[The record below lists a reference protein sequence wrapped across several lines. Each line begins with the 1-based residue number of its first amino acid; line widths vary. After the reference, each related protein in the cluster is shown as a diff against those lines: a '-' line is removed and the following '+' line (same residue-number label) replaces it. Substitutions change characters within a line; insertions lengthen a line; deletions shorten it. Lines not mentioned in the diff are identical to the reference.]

1 MNSFCY
7 LITASEKS
15 DVSLHNAFKI
25 CPINPPTFQKAA
37 NPVAFSAGTW
47 YNNSNK
53 NPGKIAETSR
63 GENMKH
69 KPLPIGVEDFKR
81 LVDNGYYFI
90 DKTLMIKELLE
101 NKETVNL
108 FTRPRRFGKTLN
120 MSMLQRFFEATEKS
134 NAYLFDGLKIAA
146 YPEYMAY
153 QGQYPV
159 ISISLKSM
167 KQKNFTLAF
176 ETYKYLIKSEYS
188 RHKDFIFSKNIL
200 DEEEKARYLSFIQV
214 DATETMYNQ
223 AIGFLSNCLKKA
235 YQQNVIILI
244 DEYDVPLENAYH
256 EGFYDD
262 MTNLIRSCFESALKT
277 NPSLEFA
284 VLTGCLRVSRE
295 SIFTG
300 LNNLKTYSITKNK
313 FSQYFGFTQEE
324 MQEILQTF
332 SLEQYAGTIAKWY
345 DGYRFGLTEIYNPW
359 SVLNCIDSYLQNDM
373 VACEP
378 YWSNTSSNRIVK
390 RLIEESNERT
400 KSMVEELINGTPIH
414 TQIFE
419 DVTYGTIDVN
429 QDYIWSFLL
438 FTGYLK
444 IISCETI
451 GDETYYDMVI
461 PNVEIKSIYKNTI
474 RSWFIDHLNR
484 DSRTDILES
493 VIHADAEKL
502 EDLLCTWLTNTI
514 SCFDEQE
521 NYYHGFVTGLVSGF
535 NGYMVVSNRE
545 SGNGR
550 FDLVI
555 KQRSRWHHAAILE
568 FKVVEKYNQ
577 MTKACEDALRQIE
590 EKDYEASLR
599 DEQYENIAKLGICFC
614 QKRCRVKSGGVDHFE
629 Y

>member
-1 MNSFCY
+1 MPYQS
-7 LITASEKS
+7 
-15 DVSLHNAFKI
+15 
-25 CPINPPTFQKAA
+25 PTFKKAA

-47 YNNSNK
+47 YNNNNK
-53 NPGKIAETSR
+53 DSGKIAEPSR

-81 LVDNGYYFI
+81 LVDNEYYFI

-153 QGQYPV
+153 QGKYPV
-159 ISISLKSM
+159 ISVSLKSM

-188 RHKDFIFSKNIL
+188 RHKDFIFSKNVL
-200 DEEEKARYLSFIQV
+200 DEEEKARFLSFIQV

-313 FSQYFGFTQEE
+313 FSRYFGFTQEE
-324 MQEILQTF
+324 MKEILQTF

-474 RSWFIDHLNR
+474 RSWFIDHVNR

-535 NGYMVVSNRE
+535 SGYMVVSNRE

-550 FDLVI
+550 FDLVV

>member
-1 MNSFCY
+1 MNNSCY

-15 DVSLHNAFKI
+15 DMFLHNAFKI
-25 CPINPPTFQKAA
+25 CLINPPHSKKPQIQLLFPQEHGIITITRIPVKLQKQ
-37 NPVAFSAGTW
+37 
-47 YNNSNK
+47 
-53 NPGKIAETSR
+53 AEVR
-63 GENMKH
+63 NVKH

-81 LVDNGYYFI
+81 LVDNEYYFV

-101 NKETVNL
+101 NKGTVNL

-159 ISISLKSM
+159 ISVSLKSM
-167 KQKNFTLAF
+167 KQASYTNAFYMYKN
-176 ETYKYLIKSEYS
+176 LIAKEYEK
-188 RHKDFIFSKNIL
+188 HKIILESNQIL
-200 DEEEKARYLSFIQV
+200 DSEKEVFQNIMEQRADQNVYLNSIR
-214 DATETMYNQ
+214 T
-223 AIGFLSNCLKKA
+223 LSDILAKYYEK
-235 YQQNVIILI
+235 NVIILI

-324 MQEILQTF
+324 MKGILQTF

-444 IISCETI
+444 IISCETV

-474 RSWFIDHLNR
+474 RSWFIDHINR

-535 NGYMVVSNRE
+535 SGYMVVSNRE

-550 FDLVI
+550 FDLVV

>member
-1 MNSFCY
+1 
-7 LITASEKS
+7 
-15 DVSLHNAFKI
+15 
-25 CPINPPTFQKAA
+25 
-37 NPVAFSAGTW
+37 
-47 YNNSNK
+47 
-53 NPGKIAETSR
+53 
-63 GENMKH
+63 MKH

-81 LVDNGYYFI
+81 LVDNGYYFV

-167 KQKNFTLAF
+167 KQASYTDAFYMYKN
-176 ETYKYLIKSEYS
+176 LIAKEYEK
-188 RHKDFIFSKNIL
+188 HKIILESNQIL
-200 DEEEKARYLSFIQV
+200 DSEKEVFQNIMEQRADQNVYLNSIR
-214 DATETMYNQ
+214 T
-223 AIGFLSNCLKKA
+223 LSDILAKYYEK
-235 YQQNVIILI
+235 NVIILI

-324 MQEILQTF
+324 MQEILQNF

-474 RSWFIDHLNR
+474 RSWFIDHINR

-493 VIHADAEKL
+493 IIHADAEKL

-550 FDLVI
+550 FNLVV

>member
-1 MNSFCY
+1 
-7 LITASEKS
+7 
-15 DVSLHNAFKI
+15 
-25 CPINPPTFQKAA
+25 
-37 NPVAFSAGTW
+37 
-47 YNNSNK
+47 
-53 NPGKIAETSR
+53 
-63 GENMKH
+63 MKH

-81 LVDNGYYFI
+81 LVDNEYYFI

-153 QGQYPV
+153 QGKYPV
-159 ISISLKSM
+159 ISVSLKSM

-188 RHKDFIFSKNIL
+188 RHKDFIFSKNVL
-200 DEEEKARYLSFIQV
+200 DEEEKARFLSFIQV

-313 FSQYFGFTQEE
+313 FSRYFGFTQEE
-324 MQEILQTF
+324 MKEILQTF

-474 RSWFIDHLNR
+474 RSWFIDHVNR

-535 NGYMVVSNRE
+535 SGYMVVSNRE

-550 FDLVI
+550 FDLVV

-577 MTKACEDALRQIE
+577 MTKACEDALKQIE

>member
-1 MNSFCY
+1 
-7 LITASEKS
+7 
-15 DVSLHNAFKI
+15 
-25 CPINPPTFQKAA
+25 
-37 NPVAFSAGTW
+37 
-47 YNNSNK
+47 
-53 NPGKIAETSR
+53 
-63 GENMKH
+63 MKH

-81 LVDNGYYFI
+81 LVDNGYYFV

-153 QGQYPV
+153 QGKYPV
-159 ISISLKSM
+159 ISVSLKSM
-167 KQKNFTLAF
+167 KQASYTDAFYMYKN
-176 ETYKYLIKSEYS
+176 LIAKEYEK
-188 RHKDFIFSKNIL
+188 HKIILESNQIL
-200 DEEEKARYLSFIQV
+200 DSEKEVFQNIMEQRADQNVYLNSIR
-214 DATETMYNQ
+214 T
-223 AIGFLSNCLKKA
+223 LSDILAKYYEK
-235 YQQNVIILI
+235 NVIILI

-313 FSQYFGFTQEE
+313 FSQYFGFTQAE
-324 MQEILQTF
+324 MQEILQNF

-444 IISCETI
+444 IISCETF

-474 RSWFIDHLNR
+474 RSWFIDHINR

-535 NGYMVVSNRE
+535 SGYMVVSNRE

-550 FDLVI
+550 FDLVV

-577 MTKACEDALRQIE
+577 MTKACEDALKQIE

-614 QKRCRVKSGGVDHFE
+614 QKRCRVKSGGVDHFD

>member
-1 MNSFCY
+1 
-7 LITASEKS
+7 
-15 DVSLHNAFKI
+15 
-25 CPINPPTFQKAA
+25 
-37 NPVAFSAGTW
+37 
-47 YNNSNK
+47 
-53 NPGKIAETSR
+53 
-63 GENMKH
+63 MKH

-81 LVDNGYYFI
+81 LVNNEYYFI

-134 NAYLFDGLKIAA
+134 NAYLFDSLKIAA

-153 QGQYPV
+153 QGKYPV

-188 RHKDFIFSKNIL
+188 RHKDFIFSKNVL

-324 MQEILQTF
+324 MQEILQNF
-332 SLEQYAGTIAKWY
+332 SLKQYAETIAKWY

-414 TQIFE
+414 TQIFK

-444 IISCETI
+444 IISCETV

-474 RSWFIDHLNR
+474 RSWFIDHINR

-521 NYYHGFVTGLVSGF
+521 NYYLGFVTGLVSGF

-550 FDLVI
+550 FDLVV

-577 MTKACEDALRQIE
+577 MTKACEDALNQIE

-614 QKRCRVKSGGVDHFE
+614 QKRCRVKSGGVDHFD

>member
-1 MNSFCY
+1 
-7 LITASEKS
+7 
-15 DVSLHNAFKI
+15 
-25 CPINPPTFQKAA
+25 
-37 NPVAFSAGTW
+37 
-47 YNNSNK
+47 
-53 NPGKIAETSR
+53 
-63 GENMKH
+63 MKH

-81 LVDNGYYFI
+81 LVDNEYYFV

-153 QGQYPV
+153 QGKYPV

-188 RHKDFIFSKNIL
+188 RHKDFIFSRNVL

-324 MQEILQTF
+324 MQEILQNF
-332 SLEQYAGTIAKWY
+332 SLKQYAETIAKWY

-414 TQIFE
+414 TQIFK

-444 IISCETI
+444 IISCETV

-474 RSWFIDHLNR
+474 RSWFIDHINR

-521 NYYHGFVTGLVSGF
+521 NYYLGFVTGLVSGF

-550 FDLVI
+550 FDLVV

-614 QKRCRVKSGGVDHFE
+614 QKRFRVRSGGVDHFE

>member
-1 MNSFCY
+1 
-7 LITASEKS
+7 
-15 DVSLHNAFKI
+15 
-25 CPINPPTFQKAA
+25 
-37 NPVAFSAGTW
+37 
-47 YNNSNK
+47 
-53 NPGKIAETSR
+53 
-63 GENMKH
+63 MKH

-81 LVDNGYYFI
+81 LVDNEYYFV

-134 NAYLFDGLKIAA
+134 NAYLFDGLKIAT

-188 RHKDFIFSKNIL
+188 RHKDFIFSKNVL

-324 MQEILQTF
+324 MKEILQTF

-444 IISCETI
+444 IISCETV

-474 RSWFIDHLNR
+474 RSWFIDHINR
-484 DSRTDILES
+484 DRRTDILES

-550 FDLVI
+550 FDLVV

>member
-1 MNSFCY
+1 MPYQS
-7 LITASEKS
+7 
-15 DVSLHNAFKI
+15 
-25 CPINPPTFQKAA
+25 PTFKKAA

-47 YNNSNK
+47 YNNNNK
-53 NPGKIAETSR
+53 DSGKIAETSR

-81 LVDNGYYFI
+81 LVDNGYYFV

-159 ISISLKSM
+159 ISVSLKSM
-167 KQKNFTLAF
+167 KQASYTNAFYMYKNLIAKEYEKHKIILESNQILESEKEIFRNIMEQRADQNVYLNSIRTLSDILAKY
-176 ETYKYLIKSEYS
+176 YKK
-188 RHKDFIFSKNIL
+188 
-200 DEEEKARYLSFIQV
+200 
-214 DATETMYNQ
+214 
-223 AIGFLSNCLKKA
+223 
-235 YQQNVIILI
+235 NVIIFI

-324 MQEILQTF
+324 MQEILQNF
-332 SLEQYAGTIAKWY
+332 SLEQYAETIAKWY

-444 IISCETI
+444 IISCETV

-474 RSWFIDHLNR
+474 RSWFIDHVNR

-535 NGYMVVSNRE
+535 SGYMVVSNRE

-550 FDLVI
+550 FDLVV

>member
-1 MNSFCY
+1 M
-7 LITASEKS
+7 
-15 DVSLHNAFKI
+15 
-25 CPINPPTFQKAA
+25 

-47 YNNSNK
+47 YNNNNK
-53 NPGKIAETSR
+53 NPGKITETSR

-81 LVDNGYYFI
+81 LVDNEYYFI

-167 KQKNFTLAF
+167 KRASYQEAYFEYVKLLSDEFERHEIILQSDAVSEEDKLEFQK
-176 ETYKYLIKSEYS
+176 IKKRIAEPKEYNS
-188 RHKDFIFSKNIL
+188 AVKLLSK
-200 DEEEKARYLSFIQV
+200 
-214 DATETMYNQ
+214 
-223 AIGFLSNCLKKA
+223 CLQKV
-235 YQQNVIILI
+235 YQKNVIILI

-262 MTNLIRSCFESALKT
+262 MTNLIRNCFESALKT

-324 MQEILQTF
+324 MKEILQTF

-444 IISCETI
+444 IISCETV

-474 RSWFIDHLNR
+474 RSWFIDHINR
-484 DSRTDILES
+484 DRRTDILES

-550 FDLVI
+550 FDLVV

-577 MTKACEDALRQIE
+577 MTKACEDALKQIE

-614 QKRCRVKSGGVDHFE
+614 QKRCRVKSGGVDHFD

>member
-1 MNSFCY
+1 
-7 LITASEKS
+7 
-15 DVSLHNAFKI
+15 
-25 CPINPPTFQKAA
+25 
-37 NPVAFSAGTW
+37 
-47 YNNSNK
+47 
-53 NPGKIAETSR
+53 
-63 GENMKH
+63 MKH

-81 LVDNGYYFI
+81 LVDNEYYFV

-101 NKETVNL
+101 NKGTVNL

-159 ISISLKSM
+159 ISVSLKSM
-167 KQKNFTLAF
+167 KQASYTNAFYMYKN
-176 ETYKYLIKSEYS
+176 LIAKEYEK
-188 RHKDFIFSKNIL
+188 HKIILESNQIL
-200 DEEEKARYLSFIQV
+200 DSEKEVFQNIMEQRADQNVYLNSIR
-214 DATETMYNQ
+214 T
-223 AIGFLSNCLKKA
+223 LSDILAKYYEK
-235 YQQNVIILI
+235 NVIILI

-324 MQEILQTF
+324 MKGILQTF

-444 IISCETI
+444 IISCETV

-474 RSWFIDHLNR
+474 RSWFIDHINR

-550 FDLVI
+550 FDLVV

>member
-1 MNSFCY
+1 
-7 LITASEKS
+7 
-15 DVSLHNAFKI
+15 
-25 CPINPPTFQKAA
+25 
-37 NPVAFSAGTW
+37 
-47 YNNSNK
+47 
-53 NPGKIAETSR
+53 
-63 GENMKH
+63 MKH

-81 LVDNGYYFI
+81 LVDNEYYFV

-146 YPEYMAY
+146 YPEYMTC

-167 KQKNFTLAF
+167 KRASYQEAYFEYVKLLSDEFERHEIILQSDAVSEEDKLEFQK
-176 ETYKYLIKSEYS
+176 IKKRIAEPKEYNS
-188 RHKDFIFSKNIL
+188 AVKLLSK
-200 DEEEKARYLSFIQV
+200 
-214 DATETMYNQ
+214 
-223 AIGFLSNCLKKA
+223 CLQKV
-235 YQQNVIILI
+235 YQKNVIILI

-284 VLTGCLRVSRE
+284 VLTGCLWVSRE

-324 MQEILQTF
+324 MKEILQTF

-345 DGYRFGLTEIYNPW
+345 DGYQFGLTEIYNPW

-474 RSWFIDHLNR
+474 RSWFIDHINR

-535 NGYMVVSNRE
+535 SGYMVVSNRE

-550 FDLVI
+550 FDLVV

-568 FKVVEKYNQ
+568 FKVVEKYKQ

-614 QKRCRVKSGGVDHFE
+614 QKRCRVKSGGVDHFD

>member
-1 MNSFCY
+1 
-7 LITASEKS
+7 
-15 DVSLHNAFKI
+15 
-25 CPINPPTFQKAA
+25 
-37 NPVAFSAGTW
+37 
-47 YNNSNK
+47 
-53 NPGKIAETSR
+53 
-63 GENMKH
+63 MKH

-81 LVDNGYYFI
+81 LVDNEYYFI

-101 NKETVNL
+101 NKESVNL

-167 KQKNFTLAF
+167 KRASYQEAYFEYVKLLSDEFERHEIILQSDAVSEEDKLEFQK
-176 ETYKYLIKSEYS
+176 IKRRIAEPKEYNS
-188 RHKDFIFSKNIL
+188 AVKLLSK
-200 DEEEKARYLSFIQV
+200 
-214 DATETMYNQ
+214 
-223 AIGFLSNCLKKA
+223 CLQKV
-235 YQQNVIILI
+235 YQKNVIILI

-474 RSWFIDHLNR
+474 RSWFIDHINR

-535 NGYMVVSNRE
+535 SGYMVVSNRE

-550 FDLVI
+550 FDLVV

-614 QKRCRVKSGGVDHFE
+614 QKRCRVKSGGVDHFD

>member
-1 MNSFCY
+1 
-7 LITASEKS
+7 
-15 DVSLHNAFKI
+15 
-25 CPINPPTFQKAA
+25 
-37 NPVAFSAGTW
+37 
-47 YNNSNK
+47 
-53 NPGKIAETSR
+53 
-63 GENMKH
+63 MKH

-81 LVDNGYYFI
+81 LVDNEYYFI

-120 MSMLQRFFEATEKS
+120 MSMLQRFFGATEKS

-153 QGQYPV
+153 QGKYPI

-167 KQKNFTLAF
+167 KRASYQEAYFEYVKLLSDEFERHETILQSDAVSEEDKLEFQK
-176 ETYKYLIKSEYS
+176 IKKRIAEPKEYNS
-188 RHKDFIFSKNIL
+188 AVKLLSK
-200 DEEEKARYLSFIQV
+200 
-214 DATETMYNQ
+214 
-223 AIGFLSNCLKKA
+223 CLQKV
-235 YQQNVIILI
+235 YQKNVIILI

-324 MQEILQTF
+324 MKEILQAF
-332 SLEQYAGTIAKWY
+332 SLEQYAETIAKWY

-461 PNVEIKSIYKNTI
+461 PNVEIKSTYKNTI
-474 RSWFIDHLNR
+474 RSWFIDHVNR

-550 FDLVI
+550 FDLVV

-577 MTKACEDALRQIE
+577 MTKACEDALKQIE

-614 QKRCRVKSGGVDHFE
+614 QKRCRVKSGGVDHFD

>member
-1 MNSFCY
+1 
-7 LITASEKS
+7 
-15 DVSLHNAFKI
+15 
-25 CPINPPTFQKAA
+25 
-37 NPVAFSAGTW
+37 
-47 YNNSNK
+47 
-53 NPGKIAETSR
+53 
-63 GENMKH
+63 MKH

-81 LVDNGYYFI
+81 LVDNGYYFV

-120 MSMLQRFFEATEKS
+120 MSMLQRFFEATEKN
-134 NAYLFDGLKIAA
+134 NAYLFDDLKISA

-153 QGQYPV
+153 QGRYPV

-167 KQKNFTLAF
+167 KRASYQEAYFEYVKLLSDEFERHEIILQSDAVSEEDKLEFQK
-176 ETYKYLIKSEYS
+176 IKRRIAEPKEYNS
-188 RHKDFIFSKNIL
+188 AVKLLSK
-200 DEEEKARYLSFIQV
+200 
-214 DATETMYNQ
+214 
-223 AIGFLSNCLKKA
+223 CLQKV
-235 YQQNVIILI
+235 YQKNVIILI

-324 MQEILQTF
+324 MKEILQAF

-474 RSWFIDHLNR
+474 RSWFIDHINR

-514 SCFDEQE
+514 SCFDEQG

-550 FDLVI
+550 FDLVV

-577 MTKACEDALRQIE
+577 MTKACEDALKQIE

-614 QKRCRVKSGGVDHFE
+614 QKRCRVKSGGVDHFD

>member
-1 MNSFCY
+1 
-7 LITASEKS
+7 
-15 DVSLHNAFKI
+15 
-25 CPINPPTFQKAA
+25 
-37 NPVAFSAGTW
+37 
-47 YNNSNK
+47 
-53 NPGKIAETSR
+53 
-63 GENMKH
+63 MKH

-81 LVDNGYYFI
+81 LVDNGYYFV

-134 NAYLFDGLKIAA
+134 NAYLFDSLKIAA

-153 QGQYPV
+153 QGKYPV

-188 RHKDFIFSKNIL
+188 RHKDFIFSRNVL

-324 MQEILQTF
+324 MQEILQNF
-332 SLEQYAGTIAKWY
+332 SLKQYAETIAKWY

-444 IISCETI
+444 IISCETV

-474 RSWFIDHLNR
+474 RSWFIDHINR

-535 NGYMVVSNRE
+535 SGYMVVSNRE

-550 FDLVI
+550 FDLVV

>member
-1 MNSFCY
+1 
-7 LITASEKS
+7 
-15 DVSLHNAFKI
+15 
-25 CPINPPTFQKAA
+25 
-37 NPVAFSAGTW
+37 
-47 YNNSNK
+47 
-53 NPGKIAETSR
+53 
-63 GENMKH
+63 MKH

-81 LVDNGYYFI
+81 LVDNGYYFV

-153 QGQYPV
+153 QGKYPV
-159 ISISLKSM
+159 ISVSLKSM
-167 KQKNFTLAF
+167 KQASYTDAFYMYKN
-176 ETYKYLIKSEYS
+176 LIAKEYEK
-188 RHKDFIFSKNIL
+188 HKIILESNQIL
-200 DEEEKARYLSFIQV
+200 DSEKEVFQNIMEQRADQNVYLNSIR
-214 DATETMYNQ
+214 T
-223 AIGFLSNCLKKA
+223 LSDILAKYYEK
-235 YQQNVIILI
+235 NVIILI

-313 FSQYFGFTQEE
+313 FSQYFGFTQAE

-332 SLEQYAGTIAKWY
+332 SLEQYAETIAKWY

-390 RLIEESNERT
+390 RLIEEANERT
-400 KSMVEELINGTPIH
+400 KSTVEELINGTPIH

-444 IISCETI
+444 IISCETF

-474 RSWFIDHLNR
+474 RSWFIDHINR

-535 NGYMVVSNRE
+535 SGYMVVSNRE

-550 FDLVI
+550 FDLVV

-577 MTKACEDALRQIE
+577 MTKACEDALKQIE

>member
-1 MNSFCY
+1 
-7 LITASEKS
+7 
-15 DVSLHNAFKI
+15 
-25 CPINPPTFQKAA
+25 
-37 NPVAFSAGTW
+37 
-47 YNNSNK
+47 
-53 NPGKIAETSR
+53 
-63 GENMKH
+63 MKH

-159 ISISLKSM
+159 ISVSLKSM

-188 RHKDFIFSKNIL
+188 RHKDFIFSRNVL

-324 MQEILQTF
+324 MKEILQNF
-332 SLEQYAGTIAKWY
+332 SLEQYAETIAKWY

-373 VACEP
+373 IACEP

-451 GDETYYDMVI
+451 GDEIYYDMVI

-474 RSWFIDHLNR
+474 RSWFIDHINR

-550 FDLVI
+550 FDLVV

-614 QKRCRVKSGGVDHFE
+614 QKRCRVKSGGVDHFD

>member
-1 MNSFCY
+1 
-7 LITASEKS
+7 
-15 DVSLHNAFKI
+15 
-25 CPINPPTFQKAA
+25 
-37 NPVAFSAGTW
+37 
-47 YNNSNK
+47 
-53 NPGKIAETSR
+53 
-63 GENMKH
+63 MKH

-81 LVDNGYYFI
+81 LVDNGYYFV

-146 YPEYMAY
+146 YPEYMVY

-167 KQKNFTLAF
+167 KRASYQEAYFEYVKLLSDEFERHETILQSDAVSEEDKLEFQK
-176 ETYKYLIKSEYS
+176 IKRRIAEPKEYNS
-188 RHKDFIFSKNIL
+188 AVKLLSK
-200 DEEEKARYLSFIQV
+200 
-214 DATETMYNQ
+214 
-223 AIGFLSNCLKKA
+223 CLQKV
-235 YQQNVIILI
+235 YQKNVIILI

-324 MQEILQTF
+324 MKEILQAF
-332 SLEQYAGTIAKWY
+332 SLEQYAGTIANWY

-474 RSWFIDHLNR
+474 RSWFIDHVNR

-550 FDLVI
+550 FDLVV

-577 MTKACEDALRQIE
+577 MTKACEDALKQIE

-614 QKRCRVKSGGVDHFE
+614 QKRCRVKSGGVDHFD

>member
-1 MNSFCY
+1 
-7 LITASEKS
+7 
-15 DVSLHNAFKI
+15 
-25 CPINPPTFQKAA
+25 
-37 NPVAFSAGTW
+37 
-47 YNNSNK
+47 
-53 NPGKIAETSR
+53 
-63 GENMKH
+63 MKH

-81 LVDNGYYFI
+81 LVDNGYYFV

-159 ISISLKSM
+159 ISVSLKSM
-167 KQKNFTLAF
+167 KQASYTDAFYMYKNLIAKEYEKHKIILESNQILESEKEIFRNIMEQRADQNVYLNSIRTLSDILA
-176 ETYKYLIKSEYS
+176 KYY
-188 RHKDFIFSKNIL
+188 
-200 DEEEKARYLSFIQV
+200 EK
-214 DATETMYNQ
+214 
-223 AIGFLSNCLKKA
+223 
-235 YQQNVIILI
+235 NVIILI

-262 MTNLIRSCFESALKT
+262 MTNLIRNCFESALKT

-324 MQEILQTF
+324 MQEILQNF
-332 SLEQYAGTIAKWY
+332 SLEQYAETIAKWY

-474 RSWFIDHLNR
+474 RSWFIDHINR

-535 NGYMVVSNRE
+535 SGYMVVSNRE

-550 FDLVI
+550 FDLVV

>member
-1 MNSFCY
+1 
-7 LITASEKS
+7 
-15 DVSLHNAFKI
+15 
-25 CPINPPTFQKAA
+25 
-37 NPVAFSAGTW
+37 
-47 YNNSNK
+47 
-53 NPGKIAETSR
+53 
-63 GENMKH
+63 MKH

-81 LVDNGYYFI
+81 LVDNGYYFV

-134 NAYLFDGLKIAA
+134 NVYLFDGLKIAA

-159 ISISLKSM
+159 IGISLKSM
-167 KQKNFTLAF
+167 KQASYTDAFYMYKN
-176 ETYKYLIKSEYS
+176 LIAKEYEK
-188 RHKDFIFSKNIL
+188 HKIILESNKIL
-200 DEEEKARYLSFIQV
+200 DSEKEVFQNIMEQRADQNVYLNSIR
-214 DATETMYNQ
+214 T
-223 AIGFLSNCLKKA
+223 LSDILAKYYEK
-235 YQQNVIILI
+235 NVIILI

-313 FSQYFGFTQEE
+313 FSQYFGFTQAE

-444 IISCETI
+444 IISCETV

-474 RSWFIDHLNR
+474 RSWFIDHVNR

-535 NGYMVVSNRE
+535 SGYMVVSNRE

-550 FDLVI
+550 FDLVV

-577 MTKACEDALRQIE
+577 MTKACEDALKQIE

-614 QKRCRVKSGGVDHFE
+614 QKRCRVRSGGVDHFD

>member
-1 MNSFCY
+1 MRN
-7 LITASEKS
+7 
-15 DVSLHNAFKI
+15 V
-25 CPINPPTFQKAA
+25 
-37 NPVAFSAGTW
+37 
-47 YNNSNK
+47 
-53 NPGKIAETSR
+53 
-63 GENMKH
+63 KH

-159 ISISLKSM
+159 ISVSLKSM

-188 RHKDFIFSKNIL
+188 RHKDFIFSRNVL

-277 NPSLEFA
+277 NSSLEFA

-444 IISCETI
+444 IISCETF

-474 RSWFIDHLNR
+474 RSWFIDHINR

-550 FDLVI
+550 FDLVV

>member
-1 MNSFCY
+1 
-7 LITASEKS
+7 
-15 DVSLHNAFKI
+15 
-25 CPINPPTFQKAA
+25 
-37 NPVAFSAGTW
+37 
-47 YNNSNK
+47 
-53 NPGKIAETSR
+53 
-63 GENMKH
+63 MKH

-81 LVDNGYYFI
+81 LVDNGYYFV

-188 RHKDFIFSKNIL
+188 RHKDFIFSKNVL

-419 DVTYGTIDVN
+419 DMTYGTIDVN

-444 IISCETI
+444 IISCETV

-474 RSWFIDHLNR
+474 RSWFIDHINR

-535 NGYMVVSNRE
+535 SGYMVVSNRE

-550 FDLVI
+550 FDLVV

-614 QKRCRVKSGGVDHFE
+614 QKRCRVKSGGVDHFD

>member
-1 MNSFCY
+1 MPYQS
-7 LITASEKS
+7 
-15 DVSLHNAFKI
+15 
-25 CPINPPTFQKAA
+25 PTFKKAA

-47 YNNSNK
+47 YNNNNK
-53 NPGKIAETSR
+53 NPGKITETSR

-81 LVDNGYYFI
+81 LVDNGYYFV

-120 MSMLQRFFEATEKS
+120 MSMLQRFFEATGKS
-134 NAYLFDGLKIAA
+134 NAYLFDGLKIAT

-167 KQKNFTLAF
+167 KQASYTDAFYMYKNLIAKEYEKHKIILESNQILESEKEIFRNIMEQRADQNVYLNSIRTLSDILAKY
-176 ETYKYLIKSEYS
+176 YKK
-188 RHKDFIFSKNIL
+188 
-200 DEEEKARYLSFIQV
+200 
-214 DATETMYNQ
+214 
-223 AIGFLSNCLKKA
+223 
-235 YQQNVIILI
+235 NVIILI

-332 SLEQYAGTIAKWY
+332 SLEQYAETIAKWY

-390 RLIEESNERT
+390 RL
-400 KSMVEELINGTPIH
+400 
-414 TQIFE
+414 
-419 DVTYGTIDVN
+419 TIDVN

-444 IISCETI
+444 IISCETV

-474 RSWFIDHLNR
+474 RSWFIDHINR
-484 DSRTDILES
+484 DNRTDILES

-550 FDLVI
+550 FDLVV

>member
-1 MNSFCY
+1 MCLCTMLLKYALS
-7 LITASEKS
+7 I
-15 DVSLHNAFKI
+15 
-25 CPINPPTFQKAA
+25 PPTFKKAA

-47 YNNSNK
+47 YNNNNK

-81 LVDNGYYFI
+81 LVDNGYYFV

-120 MSMLQRFFEATEKS
+120 MSMLQRFFEATGKS
-134 NAYLFDGLKIAA
+134 NAYLFDGLKIAT

-167 KQKNFTLAF
+167 KQASYTDAFYMYKNLIAKEYEKHKIILESNQILESEKEIFRNIMEQRADQNVYLNSIRTLSDILAKY
-176 ETYKYLIKSEYS
+176 YKK
-188 RHKDFIFSKNIL
+188 
-200 DEEEKARYLSFIQV
+200 
-214 DATETMYNQ
+214 
-223 AIGFLSNCLKKA
+223 
-235 YQQNVIILI
+235 NVIILI

-332 SLEQYAGTIAKWY
+332 SLEQYAETIAKWY

-373 VACEP
+373 VACKP

-444 IISCETI
+444 IISCETV

-474 RSWFIDHLNR
+474 RSWFIDHINR
-484 DSRTDILES
+484 DNRTDILES

-550 FDLVI
+550 FDLVV

>member
-1 MNSFCY
+1 
-7 LITASEKS
+7 
-15 DVSLHNAFKI
+15 
-25 CPINPPTFQKAA
+25 
-37 NPVAFSAGTW
+37 
-47 YNNSNK
+47 
-53 NPGKIAETSR
+53 
-63 GENMKH
+63 MKH

-81 LVDNGYYFI
+81 LVDNEYYFV

-120 MSMLQRFFEATEKS
+120 MSMLQRFFEATAKS

-167 KQKNFTLAF
+167 KQASYTDAFYMYKNLIAKEYEKHKIILESNKILQSEKEIFRNIMEQRADQNVYLNSIRTLSDIL
-176 ETYKYLIKSEYS
+176 EKYY
-188 RHKDFIFSKNIL
+188 
-200 DEEEKARYLSFIQV
+200 EK
-214 DATETMYNQ
+214 
-223 AIGFLSNCLKKA
+223 
-235 YQQNVIILI
+235 NVIILI
-244 DEYDVPLENAYH
+244 DEYDVPLENASH
-256 EGFYDD
+256 EGVYDD

-324 MQEILQTF
+324 MKEILQTF

-474 RSWFIDHLNR
+474 RSWFIDHINR

-550 FDLVI
+550 FDLVV

-577 MTKACEDALRQIE
+577 MTKACEDALKQIE

>member
-1 MNSFCY
+1 
-7 LITASEKS
+7 
-15 DVSLHNAFKI
+15 
-25 CPINPPTFQKAA
+25 
-37 NPVAFSAGTW
+37 
-47 YNNSNK
+47 
-53 NPGKIAETSR
+53 
-63 GENMKH
+63 MKH

-81 LVDNGYYFI
+81 LVDNGYYFV

-153 QGQYPV
+153 QGKYPV
-159 ISISLKSM
+159 ISVSLKSM
-167 KQKNFTLAF
+167 KQASYTDAFYMYKN
-176 ETYKYLIKSEYS
+176 LIAKEYEK
-188 RHKDFIFSKNIL
+188 HKIILESNQIL
-200 DEEEKARYLSFIQV
+200 DSEKEVFQNIMEQRADQNVYLNSIR
-214 DATETMYNQ
+214 T
-223 AIGFLSNCLKKA
+223 LSDILAKYYEK
-235 YQQNVIILI
+235 NVIILI

-313 FSQYFGFTQEE
+313 FSQYFGFTQAE
-324 MQEILQTF
+324 MQEILQNF

-444 IISCETI
+444 IISCETF

-474 RSWFIDHLNR
+474 RSWFIDHINR

-535 NGYMVVSNRE
+535 SGYMVVSNRE

-550 FDLVI
+550 FDLVV

-577 MTKACEDALRQIE
+577 MTKACEDALKQIE

-599 DEQYENIAKLGICFC
+599 DEQYENIAQLGICFC

>member
-1 MNSFCY
+1 
-7 LITASEKS
+7 
-15 DVSLHNAFKI
+15 
-25 CPINPPTFQKAA
+25 
-37 NPVAFSAGTW
+37 
-47 YNNSNK
+47 
-53 NPGKIAETSR
+53 
-63 GENMKH
+63 MKH

-81 LVDNGYYFI
+81 LVDNGYYFV

-101 NKETVNL
+101 DKETVNL

-134 NAYLFDGLKIAA
+134 NVYLFDGLKIAA

-159 ISISLKSM
+159 IGISLKSM
-167 KQKNFTLAF
+167 KQASYTDAFYMYKNLIAKEYEKHKIILESNQILESEKEIFRNIMEQRADQNVYLNSIRTLSDILAKY
-176 ETYKYLIKSEYS
+176 YKK
-188 RHKDFIFSKNIL
+188 
-200 DEEEKARYLSFIQV
+200 
-214 DATETMYNQ
+214 
-223 AIGFLSNCLKKA
+223 
-235 YQQNVIILI
+235 NVIILI

-324 MQEILQTF
+324 MKEILQAF

-474 RSWFIDHLNR
+474 RSWFIDHINR

-550 FDLVI
+550 FDLVV

-577 MTKACEDALRQIE
+577 MTKACEDALKQIE

-614 QKRCRVKSGGVDHFE
+614 QKRCRVRSGGVDHFD

>member
-1 MNSFCY
+1 
-7 LITASEKS
+7 
-15 DVSLHNAFKI
+15 
-25 CPINPPTFQKAA
+25 
-37 NPVAFSAGTW
+37 
-47 YNNSNK
+47 
-53 NPGKIAETSR
+53 
-63 GENMKH
+63 MKH

-81 LVDNGYYFI
+81 LVDNGYYFV

-153 QGQYPV
+153 QGKYPV
-159 ISISLKSM
+159 ISVSLKSM
-167 KQKNFTLAF
+167 KQASYTDAFYMYKN
-176 ETYKYLIKSEYS
+176 LIAREYEK
-188 RHKDFIFSKNIL
+188 HKIILESNQIL
-200 DEEEKARYLSFIQV
+200 DSEKEVFQNIMEQRADQNVYLNSIR
-214 DATETMYNQ
+214 T
-223 AIGFLSNCLKKA
+223 LSDILAKYYEK
-235 YQQNVIILI
+235 NVIILI

-313 FSQYFGFTQEE
+313 FSQYFGFTQAE
-324 MQEILQTF
+324 MQEILQNF

-444 IISCETI
+444 IISCETF

-474 RSWFIDHLNR
+474 RSWFIDHINR

-535 NGYMVVSNRE
+535 SGYMVVSNRE

-550 FDLVI
+550 FDLVV

-577 MTKACEDALRQIE
+577 MTKACEDALKQIE

>member
-1 MNSFCY
+1 M
-7 LITASEKS
+7 
-15 DVSLHNAFKI
+15 
-25 CPINPPTFQKAA
+25 QKQ
-37 NPVAFSAGTW
+37 
-47 YNNSNK
+47 
-53 NPGKIAETSR
+53 AEVR
-63 GENMKH
+63 NVKH

-81 LVDNGYYFI
+81 LVDNEYYFV

-146 YPEYMAY
+146 YPKYMAY
-153 QGQYPV
+153 QGRYPV
-159 ISISLKSM
+159 ISVSLKSM

-188 RHKDFIFSKNIL
+188 RHKDFIFSKNVL

-324 MQEILQTF
+324 MKEILQAF

-474 RSWFIDHLNR
+474 RSWFIDHINR
-484 DSRTDILES
+484 DSRTEILES

-535 NGYMVVSNRE
+535 SGYMVVSNRE

-550 FDLVI
+550 FDLVV

-577 MTKACEDALRQIE
+577 MTKACEDALKQIE

-614 QKRCRVKSGGVDHFE
+614 QKRCRVKSGGVDHFD

>member
-1 MNSFCY
+1 
-7 LITASEKS
+7 
-15 DVSLHNAFKI
+15 
-25 CPINPPTFQKAA
+25 
-37 NPVAFSAGTW
+37 
-47 YNNSNK
+47 
-53 NPGKIAETSR
+53 
-63 GENMKH
+63 MK
-69 KPLPIGVEDFKR
+69 
-81 LVDNGYYFI
+81 
-90 DKTLMIKELLE
+90 
-101 NKETVNL
+101 
-108 FTRPRRFGKTLN
+108 
-120 MSMLQRFFEATEKS
+120 
-134 NAYLFDGLKIAA
+134 
-146 YPEYMAY
+146 
-153 QGQYPV
+153 
-159 ISISLKSM
+159 
-167 KQKNFTLAF
+167 
-176 ETYKYLIKSEYS
+176 
-188 RHKDFIFSKNIL
+188 
-200 DEEEKARYLSFIQV
+200 
-214 DATETMYNQ
+214 
-223 AIGFLSNCLKKA
+223 
-235 YQQNVIILI
+235 
-244 DEYDVPLENAYH
+244 
-256 EGFYDD
+256 
-262 MTNLIRSCFESALKT
+262 
-277 NPSLEFA
+277 
-284 VLTGCLRVSRE
+284 
-295 SIFTG
+295 
-300 LNNLKTYSITKNK
+300 
-313 FSQYFGFTQEE
+313 
-324 MQEILQTF
+324 EILQAF
-332 SLEQYAGTIAKWY
+332 SLEQYAGTIANWY

-474 RSWFIDHLNR
+474 RSWFIDHVNR

-535 NGYMVVSNRE
+535 SGYMVVSNRE

-614 QKRCRVKSGGVDHFE
+614 QKRCRVKSGGVDHFD

>member
-1 MNSFCY
+1 
-7 LITASEKS
+7 
-15 DVSLHNAFKI
+15 
-25 CPINPPTFQKAA
+25 
-37 NPVAFSAGTW
+37 
-47 YNNSNK
+47 
-53 NPGKIAETSR
+53 
-63 GENMKH
+63 MKH

-81 LVDNGYYFI
+81 LVDNEYYFV

-120 MSMLQRFFEATEKS
+120 MSMLQRFFEATAKS

-167 KQKNFTLAF
+167 KQASYTDAFYMYKNLIAKEYEKHKIILESNKILQSEKEIFRNIMEQKADQNVYLNSIRTLSDVLA
-176 ETYKYLIKSEYS
+176 KYY
-188 RHKDFIFSKNIL
+188 
-200 DEEEKARYLSFIQV
+200 EK
-214 DATETMYNQ
+214 
-223 AIGFLSNCLKKA
+223 
-235 YQQNVIILI
+235 NVIILI

-324 MQEILQTF
+324 MKEILQTF

-400 KSMVEELINGTPIH
+400 KSMVEELINGTPIQ

-474 RSWFIDHLNR
+474 RSWFIDHINR

-550 FDLVI
+550 FDLVV

-577 MTKACEDALRQIE
+577 MTKACEDALKQIE

>member
-1 MNSFCY
+1 
-7 LITASEKS
+7 
-15 DVSLHNAFKI
+15 
-25 CPINPPTFQKAA
+25 
-37 NPVAFSAGTW
+37 
-47 YNNSNK
+47 
-53 NPGKIAETSR
+53 
-63 GENMKH
+63 MKH

-81 LVDNGYYFI
+81 LVDNEYYFV
-90 DKTLMIKELLE
+90 DKTLMIKDLLE

-167 KQKNFTLAF
+167 KRASYQEAYFEYVKLLSDEFERHETILQSDAVSEEDKLEFQK
-176 ETYKYLIKSEYS
+176 IKKRIAEPKEYNS
-188 RHKDFIFSKNIL
+188 AVKLLSK
-200 DEEEKARYLSFIQV
+200 
-214 DATETMYNQ
+214 
-223 AIGFLSNCLKKA
+223 CLQKV
-235 YQQNVIILI
+235 YQKNVIILI

-262 MTNLIRSCFESALKT
+262 MTNLIRSFFESALKT

-324 MQEILQTF
+324 MKEILQNF

-429 QDYIWSFLL
+429 QDYIWRFLL

-444 IISCETI
+444 LISRETV

-474 RSWFIDHLNR
+474 RSWFIDHINR

-550 FDLVI
+550 FDLVV

-577 MTKACEDALRQIE
+577 MTKACEDALKQIE

-614 QKRCRVKSGGVDHFE
+614 RKRCRVKSGGVDHFD

>member
-1 MNSFCY
+1 
-7 LITASEKS
+7 
-15 DVSLHNAFKI
+15 
-25 CPINPPTFQKAA
+25 
-37 NPVAFSAGTW
+37 
-47 YNNSNK
+47 
-53 NPGKIAETSR
+53 
-63 GENMKH
+63 MKH

-153 QGQYPV
+153 QGKYPV

-167 KQKNFTLAF
+167 KQASYTDAFYMYKN
-176 ETYKYLIKSEYS
+176 LIAKEYEK
-188 RHKDFIFSKNIL
+188 HKIILESDKIL
-200 DEEEKARYLSFIQV
+200 DSEKEVFQNIMEQRADQNVYLNSIR
-214 DATETMYNQ
+214 T
-223 AIGFLSNCLKKA
+223 LSDILAKYYEK
-235 YQQNVIILI
+235 NVIILI

-324 MQEILQTF
+324 MQEILQNF
-332 SLEQYAGTIAKWY
+332 SLEQYAETIAKWY

-474 RSWFIDHLNR
+474 RSWFIDHINR

-550 FDLVI
+550 FDLVV

-577 MTKACEDALRQIE
+577 MTKACEDALEQIE